1 MSEAGYGLDRDI
13 DAEKKKEEFIS
24 KNTVKYKCRSCGNVI
39 EELDVDE
46 YLHMVTGTYS
56 IYMHNKFPKLD
67 IKDTS
72 LVARC
77 VKCNA
82 IITTNKG
89 AYTNIIKMMP
99 LFEGEEAEVDVVE

>member
-13 DAEKKKEEFIS
+13 NEEQQKEESI
-24 KNTVKYKCRSCGNVI
+24 KNNTVKYKCRLCGNVI

-46 YLHMVTGTYS
+46 HLHMIVGTRS
-56 IYMHNKFPKLD
+56 IHMYGGLPKLD

>member
-1 MSEAGYGLDRDI
+1 MSEAGYGLDRDV

-24 KNTVKYKCRSCGNVI
+24 KNIVKYKCRSCGNVI

-46 YLHMVTGTYS
+46 HLHLKLG
-56 IYMHNKFPKLD
+56 FPKLD
-67 IKDTS
+67 INDTS

-82 IITTNKG
+82 IITTDKG
-89 AYTNIIKMMP
+89 AYTNIIRMMP